1 MSLILKPPDLG
12 ALTRCGPFV
21 VGLTTASYVTV
32 RLPLITRRPLQPS
45 VDGASDPTEGRRL
58 DREHCWRT
66 RASVFRA
73 WGDFRARHWRST
85 LGGTAGADTRLGVA
99 DGVAG
104 HRLRRRDG

>member
-21 VGLTTASYVTV
+21 VGFTTASYVTV

-66 RASVFRA
+66 RASVVRA
-73 WGDFRARHWRST
+73 RGDFRARRWRST
-85 LGGTAGADTRLGVA
+85 LGGPAPPAPRLGGA
-99 DGVAG
+99 HGVAC
-104 HRLRRRDG
+104 HRVCG